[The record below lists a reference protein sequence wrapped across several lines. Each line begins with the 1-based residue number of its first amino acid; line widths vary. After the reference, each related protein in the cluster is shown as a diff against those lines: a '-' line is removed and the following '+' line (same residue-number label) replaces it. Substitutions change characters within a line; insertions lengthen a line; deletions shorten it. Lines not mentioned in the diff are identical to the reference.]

1 MTDATSWTFREHETG
16 LSEQP
21 LRQGDVLEF
30 LQKEEFPLGWRD
42 TIAIV
47 VTGNCDLSFG
57 KHWGTITYVPAIPF
71 DVYVQQF
78 VVPKI
83 IATESAKSEKAL
95 HGLFDQEVASESVD
109 RALEMLQ
116 LGYSMAEIATLLP
129 PDSKDFPRFETEL
142 KTLNLYWVAQTA
154 LKQCSDSE
162 QFWRHID
169 RLATDLDRLRKPKTA
184 SRETLRKEMK
194 NRLKSFPGDSLYLS
208 EPGPGY
214 GGGYVVMLRLIRSIE
229 DSAVALRPA
238 DEYHSPGQHRARR
251 IARLKTLY
259 CHRVVQQMAQVFT
272 DIGLPTDYEESRDSH
287 LKNYVE
293 SWGK

>member
-1 MTDATSWTFREHETG
+1 MMDATSAPFREYETG

-30 LQKEEFPLGWRD
+30 LQKEEFPTGWRD

-47 VTGNCDLSFG
+47 VTANCDLSFG
-57 KHWGTITYVPAIPF
+57 KHWGTVTYVPAIPF

-78 VVPKI
+78 IIPKI
-83 IATESAKSEKAL
+83 IATECTKSEKIL
-95 HGLFDQEVASESVD
+95 HSLFTQEVATESVE

-116 LGYSMAEIATLLP
+116 LGYPMEEISVLLP
-129 PDSKDFPRFETEL
+129 PDGKGRPRFEAEL
-142 KTLNLYWVAQTA
+142 QTLGLYWTAQVT
-154 LKQCSDSE
+154 LKQCTDSDE
-162 QFWRHID
+162 YWRHIEG
-169 RLATDLDRLRKPKTA
+169 LSADLDKLRKPKT
-184 SRETLRKEMK
+184 SSKELLRKEIK
-194 NRLKSFPGDSLYLS
+194 SRLKSFPGDTLFLC

-214 GGGYVVMLRLIRSIE
+214 AGGYVVMLRLIRSIE
-229 DSAVALRPA
+229 DTSVALRPA

-251 IARLKTLY
+251 IARLKILY

-272 DIGLPTDYEESRDSH
+272 DIGLPADYEGARDSH
-287 LKNYVE
+287 LDDYVE

>member
-1 MTDATSWTFREHETG
+1 MIDATSAPFREYETG

-30 LQKEEFPLGWRD
+30 IQKEEFPVGWRD

-47 VTGNCDLSFG
+47 VTANCDLSFG
-57 KHWGTITYVPAIPF
+57 KHWGTVTYVPAIPF
-71 DVYVQQF
+71 DIYVQQF
-78 VVPKI
+78 IIPKI
-83 IATESAKSEKAL
+83 ITTECAKSEKIL
-95 HGLFDQEVASESVD
+95 HGLFTQEAATESVE

-116 LGYSMAEIATLLP
+116 LGYPMEEIAVLLP
-129 PDSKDFPRFETEL
+129 ADSKGRSRFEAEL
-142 KTLNLYWVAQTA
+142 QTLGIYWASQVT
-154 LKQCSDSE
+154 LKQCTDSE
-162 QFWRHID
+162 QYWRHVEG
-169 RLATDLDRLRKPKTA
+169 LSFDLDKLRKPKV
-184 SRETLRKEMK
+184 SSKETFRKEIRS
-194 NRLKSFPGDSLYLS
+194 RLRSFPGDTLYLS

-229 DSAVALRPA
+229 DSSVALRPA

-272 DIGLPTDYEESRDSH
+272 DIGLPADYEEARDSR
-287 LKNYVE
+287 LEDYVE